1 MRQIAIYGKG
11 GIASDVSRRGV
22 KMDTLIFA
30 FASAYS
36 AVALPYS
43 AVRATEVTAIRQDRF
58 VSGKQEV

>member
-1 MRQIAIYGKG
+1 MRQIAIYEKG
-11 GIASDVSRRGV
+11 RIASDVSRRGV

-36 AVALPYS
+36 ALPYS